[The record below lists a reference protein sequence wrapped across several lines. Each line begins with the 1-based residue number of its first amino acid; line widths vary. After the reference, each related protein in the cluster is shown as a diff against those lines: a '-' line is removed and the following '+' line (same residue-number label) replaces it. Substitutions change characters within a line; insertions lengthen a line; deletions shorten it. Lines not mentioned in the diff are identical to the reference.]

1 MEGGKS
7 EQYAQL
13 RDAATGRILLQ
24 DKGFILTADWMP
36 TSSKMYFTRTGMNGK
51 ELVTVDPATMQ
62 EEILAENLPEGSF
75 SFTPDEKTLLYTI
88 QEEGLKTDRICFVS

>member
-1 MEGGKS
+1 
-7 EQYAQL
+7 
-13 RDAATGRILLQ
+13 
-24 DKGFILTADWMP
+24 MP

-75 SFTPDEKTLLYTI
+75 SFTPDEKDIALYHPGRGT
-88 QEEGLKTDRICFVS
+88 

>member
-1 MEGGKS
+1 MGKANNTPNCGMLRPDGFYCRTKVYLNCRLDAD
-7 EQYAQL
+7 EQ
-13 RDAATGRILLQ
+13 Q
-24 DKGFILTADWMP
+24 DVFHP
-36 TSSKMYFTRTGMNGK
+36 YRNERK

-88 QEEGLKTDRICFVS
+88 RKRT